1 MLLLFLIF
9 VFVIVWVRGSKG
21 VSKTLIEHGVDVIYV
36 SVGSICFI
44 LQLRSRHP
52 PLGCLQ
58 VGCGGL
64 GI

>member
-1 MLLLFLIF
+1 MLLLFFNIC
-9 VFVIVWVRGSKG
+9 VIVWVRGSKG

>member
-1 MLLLFLIF
+1 M
-9 VFVIVWVRGSKG
+9 RGSKG